1 MLNKSPIKF
10 FAKVSSGQG
19 APQRET
25 DFTDN
30 GFPFIR
36 AGSLEDLL
44 NGKEETDL
52 PKVNEAIAKEYRL
65 KLYQPNTIV
74 FAKSGMSALK
84 GRIYK
89 LKNPCYIVNHLATL
103 ELTDKVIP
111 DYVIYTLRYF
121 SPVKLINDNSYPSL
135 KQSVIENYE
144 VPFPQNKKDQ
154 LHIANL
160 LSKTETLISQRKE
173 SIRLLDQ
180 YLKSTF
186 LEMFG
191 DPVRNEKGWKVAK
204 FKDLAIIDRKQVLPS
219 EFTNDDFYI
228 GLEDIEKET
237 GNIIK
242 KTIENAEDLK
252 SSKFRFTPNHI
263 LYAKLRPYLNKVAL
277 PSQMGICSTDIFPI
291 LPVVGKSTRD
301 FICFLM
307 RSKPFVS
314 EMHSKSSG
322 ANLPRASAS
331 IIENF
336 KTYQPPFFLQTQFAQ
351 IVEKTEVLKAQ
362 YQQSLQELEQLYG
375 SLSQKAFKGEL
386 TIKEHFLSQA
396 AEPSMEYKKSEK
408 F

>member
-1 MLNKSPIKF
+1 MKFEPFENIFKDSTSHFTKVKKEDYKQNGIYPI
-10 FAKVSSGQG
+10 VDQGQSFIG
-19 APQRET
+19 GYT
-25 DFTDN
+25 DDENLIVKENLPVIIFGDHTKIFKYID
-30 GFPFIR
+30 FPFTIG
-36 AGSLEDLL
+36 ADGV
-44 NGKEETDL
+44 
-52 PKVNEAIAKEYRL
+52 KVL
-65 KLYQPNTIV
+65 T
-74 FAKSGMSALK
+74 
-84 GRIYK
+84 
-89 LKNPCYIVNHLATL
+89 LKNPEYSVLFYFFYLKSIEIIDKGYSRHFKYLKEKKLPVPNH
-103 ELTDKVIP
+103 I
-111 DYVIYTLRYF
+111 
-121 SPVKLINDNSYPSL
+121 S
-135 KQSVIENYE
+135 
-144 VPFPQNKKDQ
+144 DQ
-154 LHIANL
+154 LYIANL
-160 LSKTETLISQRKE
+160 LSKAETLINQRKE

-191 DPVRNEKGWKVAK
+191 DPVRNEKRWKVGK

-277 PSQMGICSTDIFPI
+277 PSQLGICSTDIFPI

-351 IVEKTEVLKAQ
+351 IVEKTEALKAQ
-362 YQQSLQELEQLYG
+362 HQQSLQELEQLYG
-375 SLSQKAFKGEL
+375 SLSQKAFRGEL
-386 TIKEHFLSQA
+386 TIKENFLSQA
-396 AEPSMEYKKSEK
+396 AEPNIEYKKSEK